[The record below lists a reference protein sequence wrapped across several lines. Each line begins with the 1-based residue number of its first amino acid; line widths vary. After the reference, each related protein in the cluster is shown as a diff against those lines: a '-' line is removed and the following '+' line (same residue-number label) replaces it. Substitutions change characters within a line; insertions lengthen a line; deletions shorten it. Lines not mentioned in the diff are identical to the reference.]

1 MDEDCINWTEHF
13 GVNTEKRRTEL
24 DTSAFIGEKTKHDFI
39 AFRFVVN
46 FVKKKNVLIEEVQR
60 KKYKRKIIFI
70 KIKFKVSNVRTHIS

>member
-24 DTSAFIGEKTKHDFI
+24 DTSEFIGEKTKHDFI

-46 FVKKKNVLIEEVQR
+46 FVKKNVLIEEVQR

>member
-46 FVKKKNVLIEEVQR
+46 FVKKKMFSLR
-60 KKYKRKIIFI
+60 KYNERNIREK
-70 KIKFKVSNVRTHIS
+70 

>member
-24 DTSAFIGEKTKHDFI
+24 DTSEFIGEKTKHNFI

-46 FVKKKNVLIEEVQR
+46 FVKKKFSLR
-60 KKYKRKIIFI
+60 KYNERNI
-70 KIKFKVSNVRTHIS
+70 KEK